1 MYSIRNKSYFLS
13 LFTEGGTLMT
23 TTTAL
28 GKLNRESDD
37 MERKWHVELNEARES
52 DLPGRLEPI
61 GFCRGI
67 VAEKVRG
74 SCIWIG
80 SFVALPSCRVKKG
93 KRGASM
99 KGVIS

>member
-1 MYSIRNKSYFLS
+1 MFSS
-13 LFTEGGTLMT
+13 LFTEGGTSMT
-23 TTTAL
+23 TTTL

-61 GFCRGI
+61 GFCKGI
-67 VAEKVRG
+67 IAEKVRG
-74 SCIWIG
+74 CCILIG
-80 SFVALPSCRVKKG
+80 SFVALPSYRVKKG
-93 KRGASM
+93 KRGAYM